1 MQKPTIIISGKNG
14 QLGNELQDAA
24 LLFPQ
29 FHYRFF
35 GKDELDIANM
45 QELEAIFKKYK
56 PAFFINTAAY
66 TAVDKAE
73 NEQEKAYMINAEAAG
88 IIAKACN
95 QYNTKL
101 LQVST
106 DYVFDG
112 KADEPYKEEDKTEPV
127 NYYGFTK
134 WMGEQLAVTNNPQTI
149 IIRTS
154 WVYSVYGNNFVK
166 TMLRLMKDRKE
177 LNVVSDQF
185 GSPTYAKDLAQ
196 AILQIADTSWPALK
210 SDECIFHFSNEGNIS
225 WYDFATKIRDI
236 KQLDCIVNPI
246 TTEQYPTPARRPSY
260 SVMSKEKIKSVFKIN
275 INNWQQSL
283 EECLAKL
290 SMQ

>member
-14 QLGNELQDAA
+14 QLGNELQGAA

-35 GKDELDIANM
+35 GKDELDISNI

-73 NEQEKAYMINAEAAG
+73 TEQEKAYMINAEAPG

-95 QYNTKL
+95 LYNTKL
-101 LQVST
+101 IQVST

-112 KADEPYKEEDKTEPV
+112 KADEPYKEEDKTDPI

-134 WMGEQLAVTNNPQTI
+134 WMGEQLALANNPQTI
-149 IIRTS
+149 VIRTS

-177 LNVVSDQF
+177 LNVVSDQY
-185 GSPTYAKDLAQ
+185 GSPTYAKDLAE
-196 AILQIADTSWPALK
+196 AILQIASSEWPIMEGDGA
-210 SDECIFHFSNEGNIS
+210 IFHYSNEGDIS

-236 KQLDCIVNPI
+236 KQLDCLINPI
-246 TTEQYPTPARRPSY
+246 ATTQYPTPAKRPTY
-260 SVMSKEKIKSVFKIN
+260 SVMSKEKIKLVFHIN
-275 INNWQQSL
+275 INNWQQGL
-283 EECLAKL
+283 EECLGKL
-290 SMQ
+290 

>member
-14 QLGNELQDAA
+14 QLGNELQNAA

-35 GKDELDIANM
+35 GKDELDISNI
-45 QELEAIFKKYK
+45 QEIEAIFKKYK

-73 NEQEKAYMINAEAAG
+73 TEQKKAYMINAEAPG

-101 LQVST
+101 IQVST
-106 DYVFDG
+106 DYVFKG
-112 KADEPYKEEDKTEPV
+112 KAEQPYKEDDKTDPV

-134 WMGEQLAVTNNPQTI
+134 WMGEQFAIANNPQTI
-149 IIRTS
+149 VIRTS

-185 GSPTYAKDLAQ
+185 GSPTYAKDLAE
-196 AILQIADTSWPALK
+196 AILQIVNTEWPAMHG
-210 SDECIFHFSNEGNIS
+210 DECIFHFSNEGAIS
-225 WYDFATKIRDI
+225 WYDFATAINDI
-236 KQLDCIVNPI
+236 KQMDCTVHPI
-246 TTEQYPTPARRPSY
+246 ATTQYPTPAKRPAY
-260 SVMSKEKIKSVFKIN
+260 SVMSKSKIKSVFNITIN
-275 INNWQQSL
+275 DWLLGL
-283 EECLAKL
+283 EECLGKL
-290 SMQ
+290 